1 MNAPRPPPGAVARGD
16 FLVARVLRYAIR
28 LPLLVWHLLVHLPLI
43 LLLLTPPTRNWR
55 WQGEPFH
62 YAVMRRWQAMLLW
75 IFGMRV
81 RSVGTPASGATL
93 FVANH
98 IGWVDIS
105 LLHSQRMMGFVA
117 KDEISRWPVIGWL
130 GARAETIFHRRGS
143 TESLHGVLVEMV
155 ARLRAGQSVGVFPEG
170 GTRGGRELGPFHAR
184 IFAAAV
190 DANVSVQPVA
200 LVYGA
205 HAAAQAIVAFRR
217 GESFVANFFR
227 LLGEPSREVGVHFL
241 APIDVVQVDGRRRL
255 ADLARQ
261 RISDA
266 MAAA

>member
-1 MNAPRPPPGAVARGD
+1 MNAPSPPAGAAPRGD
-16 FLVARVLRYAIR
+16 FVVRVLRYAVR
-28 LPLLVWHLLVHLPLI
+28 LPMLAWHLLVHLPII
-43 LLLLTPPTRNWR
+43 LVLLTSPTRGWH

-62 YAVMRRWQAMLLW
+62 YAVMRRWSALLLR

-81 RSVGTPASGATL
+81 RSVGSPCAGATM

-98 IGWVDIS
+98 VGWVDIS
-105 LLHSQRMMGFVA
+105 LLHSRRMMGFVA

-130 GARAETIFHRRGS
+130 GVRAETIFHRRGS

-155 ARLRAGQSVGVFPEG
+155 ARLRGGQSVGVFPEG
-170 GTRGGRELGPFHAR
+170 GTRGGVELGPFHAR

-190 DANVSVQPVA
+190 DAQVPVQPVA
-200 LVYGA
+200 LVYGEQGD
-205 HAAAQAIVAFRR
+205 AQAIVAFRR

-227 LLGEPSREVGVHFL
+227 LLGEPARVVSVHFL
-241 APIDVVQVDGRRRL
+241 EPIDVSEVDGRRRL

-261 RISDA
+261 RIADA
-266 MAAA
+266 MAAD